1 MRARMRAERNCASR
15 AQTTRA
21 REENHDRRL
30 CQALACMNPH
40 LQLGAVRRRA
50 WHSPRGKDMMA
61 REDMIRQDMQ
71 LVGTYNAIF
80 EPTIKQLA
88 KTERELSRAEKE
100 WKKQGGQRVCTMV
113 NKTGAE
119 YTAKSPYWTDV
130 QDLRATVQALRNQL
144 GLTPTG
150 LNKAR
155 SKSQPV
161 SGTSKLERLL
171 EDAHNH
177 AVEQA
182 AQYQRDVDEF
192 VQSVLS
198 GESGLCE
205 DAVLACKRYVSDL
218 DTGKWDFRAEP
229 ANDIIAI
236 IETMI
241 CHQQGEFLD
250 ATPLR
255 GTPFLLLPYHKFIV
269 YNVMGFY
276 MPGTKIRRFKEAVDF
291 IPRKNV
297 KTTFAAALA
306 FALALYERASGSK
319 VYEVGG
325 ALKQA
330 LEGFDFLKYN
340 AARLGVTV
348 KDDPANGLRIIDN
361 NMERSISG
369 DIGDGMISI
378 NALAANPDKQD
389 SFNCNI
395 VIADEAHTYKSPQQY
410 QILKDATKAYT
421 NKLVIIIS
429 SNGPNARGFLLGHL
443 EYCRKILRGTV
454 TGNAADSVFCFLCS
468 APTQENGDVD
478 LTDPAVLRA
487 ASPGWGY
494 SIRPQDMI
502 NDAAMAAENTALR
515 PEFLNKSL
523 NVTTNAVKAWFDI
536 AEFRKSDERY
546 DWTMQQLAKLPIR
559 WYGGTDLSKLHDL
572 TAGALFG
579 HYKGV
584 DIIIPHCWF
593 PRPAAMVK
601 AQQDQIPLFGW
612 QEDGW
617 LEMTNDKVTNHH
629 DVVAWYKK
637 LRSSGFKIRRVGHD
651 RKFCREYYV
660 EMKQERFQIKDQPQ
674 LFTRKSE
681 GFRYIEASAKRGTLY
696 YLHAEPFEYCVQN
709 VAGIEKADDMV
720 MYQKIEPN
728 LRIDVFDAAV
738 FAVCAYLED
747 LTASNKAAG
756 WYDKKNGEDG
766 DAD

>member
-1 MRARMRAERNCASR
+1 
-15 AQTTRA
+15 
-21 REENHDRRL
+21 
-30 CQALACMNPH
+30 
-40 LQLGAVRRRA
+40 
-50 WHSPRGKDMMA
+50 MA

-71 LVGTYNAIF
+71 LVGTYNEIF

-113 NKTGAE
+113 NKTGGE
-119 YTAKSPYWTDV
+119 YTAKSPYWTAV
-130 QDLRATVQALRNQL
+130 EDLRATVQSLRNQL
-144 GLTPTG
+144 GLTATG

-155 SKSQPV
+155 AKAAPTMAGQ
-161 SGTSKLERLL
+161 SKLERML
-171 EDAHNH
+171 EDAKSH
-177 AVEQA
+177 AIEHA
-182 AQYQRDVDEF
+182 AQYQREVENF

-218 DTGKWDFRAEP
+218 DAGKWEFRTEP
-229 ANDIIAI
+229 ANEIIAI
-236 IETMI
+236 IETMM

-276 MPGTKIRRFKEAVDF
+276 LPGTKIRRFKEAVDF
-291 IPRKNV
+291 VPRKNV

-319 VYEVGG
+319 VYAVGG
-325 ALKQA
+325 ALRQTK
-330 LEGFDFLKYN
+330 EVFYFLKYN
-340 AARLGVTV
+340 LARLQVTTD
-348 KDDPANGLRIIDN
+348 DDPVQGLRIIDN
-361 NMERSISG
+361 NAERSISG
-369 DIGDGMISI
+369 DIGTGMVSI
-378 NALAANPDKQD
+378 DCLAANPDKQD

-421 NKLVIIIS
+421 NKLIITIS

-454 TGNAADSVFCFLCS
+454 TGDAADTLFCFLCS
-468 APTQENGDVD
+468 APTLENGDVD
-478 LTDPAVLRA
+478 LTDPAVLKA

-502 NDAAMAAENTALR
+502 NDAAHAIDDPALR

-536 AEFRKSDERY
+536 MEFRQSDERY
-546 DWTMQQLAKLPIR
+546 SWTIAQLAKLPIR

-584 DIIIPHCWF
+584 DVVIPHCWF
-593 PRPAAMVK
+593 PRPAAVVK

-612 QEDGW
+612 QENGW
-617 LEMTNDKVTNHH
+617 LDMTNDNVTNYH
-629 DVVAWYKK
+629 DVVQWYKK
-637 LRSSGFKIRRVGHD
+637 LRASGFKIRRVGHD
-651 RKFCREYYV
+651 RKFCREYFV
-660 EMKQERFQIKDQPQ
+660 EMKKERFAIKDQPQ

-681 GFRYIEASAKRGTLY
+681 GFRYIEASAKKGTLY

-756 WYDKKNGEDG
+756 WYDKKDGEDG

>member
-100 WKKQGGQRVCTMV
+100 WKKQGGQRVCTLV

-119 YTAKSPYWTDV
+119 YTAKSPYWTAV
-130 QDLRATVQALRNQL
+130 EDLRATVQGLRNQL

-155 SKSQPV
+155 SKSLPAA
-161 SGTSKLERLL
+161 GESKLERLL
-171 EDAHNH
+171 ADAHNH
-177 AVEQA
+177 AVEHA
-182 AQYQRDVDEF
+182 AQYQRDVDAF
-192 VQSVLS
+192 VESVLS

-205 DAVLACKRYVSDL
+205 DAVLACKRYVSDSGT
-218 DTGKWDFRAEP
+218 DKWEFRPEP

-276 MPGTKIRRFKEAVDF
+276 LPGTKIRRFKEAVDF

-306 FALALYERASGSK
+306 FALSLYERASGSK

-340 AARLGVTV
+340 CTRLGITV
-348 KDDPANGLRIIDN
+348 KDEPETGLRIIDN

-369 DIGDGMISI
+369 DVGDGMISI

-454 TGNAADSVFCFLCS
+454 TGDAADSVFCFLCS
-468 APTQENGDVD
+468 APTKDNGDVD
-478 LTDPAVLRA
+478 LTDPDVLKA

-502 NDAAMAAENTALR
+502 NDAAMAADNPSLR

-523 NVTTNAVKAWFDI
+523 NVTTNAIKAWFDI

-546 DWTMQQLAKLPIR
+546 NWTIAELVKLPIR

-572 TAGALFG
+572 TAGCLFG

-593 PRPAAMVK
+593 PRPAAIIK

-612 QEDGW
+612 QDDGW
-617 LEMTNDKVTNHH
+617 LDMTNDKVTNHH
-629 DVVAWYKK
+629 DVVMWYKK
-637 LRSSGFKIRRVGHD
+637 LRASGFKIRRIGHD
-651 RKFCREYYV
+651 RKFCREYFV
-660 EMKQERFQIKDQPQ
+660 EMKQERFPIKDQPQ

-681 GFRYIEASAKRGTLY
+681 GFRYIETSAKKGTLY
-696 YLHAEPFEYCVQN
+696 YMHAEPFEYCVQN

-738 FAVCAYLED
+738 FAVCSYLED

-756 WYDKKNGEDG
+756 WYDKNEKDG

>member
-1 MRARMRAERNCASR
+1 MPEAVPGDSDIGNAAIAFSDPPNWARS
-15 AQTTRA
+15 
-21 REENHDRRL
+21 
-30 CQALACMNPH
+30 
-40 LQLGAVRRRA
+40 RRA
-50 WHSPRGKDMMA
+50 WQSLRHVGGEHLA
-61 REDMIRQDMQ
+61 REDMIRKDME
-71 LVGTYNAIF
+71 LVGTYNEIF

-100 WKKQGGQRVCTMV
+100 WKKQGGQRICTMV

-119 YTAKSPYWTDV
+119 YTAKSPYWTAV
-130 QDLRATVQALRNQL
+130 EDLRATVQSLRNQL

-155 SKSQPV
+155 SKLQPAAA
-161 SGTSKLERLL
+161 GNSKIEQLL
-171 EDAHNH
+171 AAAHDH
-177 AVEQA
+177 AVQQG
-182 AQYQRDVDEF
+182 AQYQRDVDTF
-192 VQSVLS
+192 VESVLS

-205 DAVLACKRYVSDL
+205 DVVLSCKRYVADL
-218 DTGKWDFRAEP
+218 GSGKWDFRAEP

-236 IETMI
+236 IETMF

-269 YNVMGFY
+269 YNLMGFY
-276 MPGTKIRRFKEAVDF
+276 LPDTKIRRFKEAVDF

-297 KTTFAAALA
+297 KTTFAASLAGALA
-306 FALALYERASGSK
+306 MYERASGSK

-340 AARLGVTV
+340 FNRLGVTV
-348 KDDPANGLRIIDN
+348 RDDPNQGLRIIDN

-443 EYCRKILRGTV
+443 DYCRKILRGTV
-454 TGNAADSVFCFLCS
+454 TGNAADSIFCFLCS
-468 APTQENGDVD
+468 APTLENGDVD
-478 LTDPAVLRA
+478 LHDPAVLKA

-502 NDAAMAAENTALR
+502 NDAAMAAENPALR

-523 NVTTNAVKAWFDI
+523 NVTTNAIKAWFDI
-536 AEFRKSDERY
+536 QEFRKSDERY
-546 DWTMQQLAKLPIR
+546 SWSYRQLAKLPIR

-572 TAGALFG
+572 TAGCLFG

-584 DIIIPHCWF
+584 DIIIPHAWF
-593 PRPAAMVK
+593 PRPAAIVK

-617 LEMTNDKVTNHH
+617 LDMTNDKVTNHH
-629 DVVAWYKK
+629 DVVQWYKK
-637 LRSSGFKIRRVGHD
+637 LHADGFKIRRIGHD
-651 RKFCREYYV
+651 RKFCREYFV
-660 EMKQERFQIKDQPQ
+660 EMQKERFPIKDQPQ

-681 GFRYIEASAKRGTLY
+681 GFRYLEASAKKGTLY
-696 YLHAEPFEYCVQN
+696 YMHAEPYEYCVQN

-728 LRIDVFDAAV
+728 LRIDLFDASV

-756 WYDKKNGEDG
+756 WYDKKDKDG